1 MKFSTAL
8 LALAAVATAQP
19 IVGHH
24 AHHQHKREAGIETVF
39 VQVTNYVDA
48 NGNAVDANGNPVQ
61 VATQAPQAPS
71 PTAQVEA
78 KVTAAAAAPAQEQK
92 EGGSFAAWWSNMWE
106 PAGQSTSAAA
116 PKSSP
121 SATQKQEEAAAA
133 PSSSSEAPKSS
144 ASSSSSSS
152 SGSQGVPQSDSSFPG
167 GALGMVYSPY
177 NSDGTCKDAGAVKS
191 DLAKLSNYEVIR
203 IYGTDCNQVP
213 NVLAAIAPHQ
223 KIFAGVFDVNDVDN
237 SLKAISDAVKA
248 HGGWDV
254 VHTVSIGNEL
264 VNNGAMTA
272 SAMNQITNSSR
283 QKLRNYGYQG
293 PVVSV
298 DTFIAVINNPELCD
312 ASDYMAVNA
321 HAFFDGHIKAEDAG
335 EWAVQQTQRVWT
347 ACNGKKE
354 VMIAESG
361 WPSSGGTNGVAVPSK
376 DNQNKAIQSLKSAI
390 GNDCILFTAFND
402 YWKSPGAFAAEQYW
416 GIFSN

>member
-39 VQVTNYVDA
+39 VQVTNYVDG

-71 PTAQVEA
+71 PTAQAEA
-78 KVTAAAAAPAQEQK
+78 KVTAAAAAPAKEQK
-92 EGGSFAAWWSNMWE
+92 QEGGAFAAWWSNMWE
-106 PAGQSTSAAA
+106 PASSASATAAASSAAPS
-116 PKSSP
+116 PKPSP
-121 SATQKQEEAAAA
+121 SQKQEQQ
-133 PSSSSEAPKSS
+133 SSS
-144 ASSSSSSS
+144 ASSSSSKGS
-152 SGSQGVPQSDSSFPG
+152 SQGVPQSDSSFPG

-191 DLAKLSNYEVIR
+191 DLSKLSNYEVIR

-213 NVLAAIAPHQ
+213 NVLAGIAPHQ
-223 KIFAGVFDVNDVDN
+223 KVFAGVFDVNDVDN
-237 SLKAISDAVKA
+237 SLQAIADAVKA

-254 VHTVSIGNEL
+254 IHTVSIGNEL

-283 QKLRNYGYQG
+283 QKLRGLGYQG

-321 HAFFDGHIKAEDAG
+321 HAFFDGHIKAEGAG
-335 EWAVQQTQRVWT
+335 QWAVEQTQRVWT

-376 DNQNKAIQSLKSAI
+376 DNQQKAIASLKSSI

-416 GIFSN
+416 GIFE